1 MKKIRQQITL
11 MKVKLFCV
19 LLLGLAMI
27 PMTMGI
33 SLAREGEPKYGGTLR
48 FVSWG
53 AVAGFDV
60 IKSRGPFGIGADA
73 GHRVMETLFDQGDN
87 GELIPVL
94 GLSAT
99 ASADGKTWTIKLR
112 KGVKFHDGTPFN
124 ADAVV
129 SHWQRIL
136 NPENRLL
143 SRILIKP
150 ILSVK
155 KTGDFEVQFLLE
167 HAWLPFTAILAN
179 PAGFISP
186 IPSPK
191 AVKEDVQN
199 RAPVGTGPFIFKEW
213 KSGDRI
219 VLTKN
224 PDYWQKGKPYLDEIV
239 FLIIPDHESRYN
251 ALVSGQA
258 DMIITDWPTH
268 VKKLTEDSDFSTY
281 IFDYR
286 SLTALLLNNSKPPL
300 NDVRVRNAMAL
311 AWDQKKYIKVS
322 YKNTS
327 PYIESWLG
335 DVQGSS
341 NTGYLHHDLK
351 KARALMA
358 EYGKPVELEF
368 LHTATARGRV
378 GGIIVQQ
385 LMKEIGIKV
394 TPVPLDFATIMMEL
408 FTGQYDMTS
417 WRFWGSYDMGP
428 SSVASFHSKSP
439 LNLSRYSSKEVDNLL
454 IQQRQSTDPGTRE
467 KILNTAVQKVNSDSP
482 FIYLAGFRQYLFAR
496 KFVKDIS
503 IPLSG
508 GEGFSGSQFNIWL
521 DK

>member
-1 MKKIRQQITL
+1 MERIRKRTKAL
-11 MKVKLFCV
+11 KRVLF
-19 LLLGLAMI
+19 AMLVFGI
-27 PMTMGI
+27 LIMTMGI
-33 SLAREGEPKYGGTLR
+33 SSAKEGVPKYGGTLR
-48 FVSWG
+48 LISWG
-53 AVAGFDV
+53 AAGGFDV
-60 IKSRGPFGIGADA
+60 IKSRGPFGVGADA
-73 GHRVMETLFDQGDN
+73 GHRVMETLFDQGQN
-87 GELIPVL
+87 NELIPVL

-112 KGVKFHDGTPFN
+112 RGVKFHDGTPFN

-129 SHWQRIL
+129 FHWQRIL
-136 NPENRLL
+136 DPENRLL
-143 SRILIKP
+143 ARIMIAP
-150 ILSVK
+150 ILSVE
-155 KTGDFEVQFLLE
+155 KTGDFEVQFLLK
-167 HAWLPFTAILAN
+167 HAWMPFTAILASSS
-179 PAGFISP
+179 GFISP

-224 PDYWQKGKPYLDEIV
+224 HDYWQKGKPYLDEVV
-239 FLIIPDHESRYN
+239 FLIMPDHESRYN
-251 ALVSGQA
+251 ALASGQA
-258 DMIITDWPTH
+258 DMIMTDRPTH

-286 SLTALLLNNSKPPL
+286 SLTALLLNNAKPPL

-322 YKNTS
+322 YKNTT

-335 DVQGSS
+335 DVHKSS

-368 LHTATARGRV
+368 LHTATTRGRV
-378 GGIIVQQ
+378 GGVIVQQ

-394 TPVPLDFATIMMEL
+394 TPVPLDFSTIMMEL

-417 WRFWGSYDMGP
+417 WRFWGGHDMGP
-428 SSVASFHSKSP
+428 SSVASFFSKSP
-439 LNLSRYSSKEVDNLL
+439 LNLSGYSSEEVDRLL
-454 IQQRQSTDPGTRE
+454 IQQRQSTDPDTRE
-467 KILNTAVQKVNSDSP
+467 KILNTVVQKVNSDSP
-482 FIYLAGFRQYLFAR
+482 FIYLAGFRHYLFAR
-496 KFVKDIS
+496 KYVKNIS
-503 IPLSG
+503 ISLPG
-508 GEGFSGSQFNIWL
+508 EEGFSGSQFDIWL